1 MKHVRRKTTR
11 GGLTFMAL
19 GAALVL
25 AAGTAQAQNTLVLAQ
40 PVTPEGFDGDALR
53 PGTQHVVVQTYEG
66 LTRYPRVERDGRPY
80 LDPSRIDGHLA
91 ERWTVSP
98 DGKTYTFKLR
108 EGVKS
113 PMGNEMTSADVEFGW
128 NKSFAQKR
136 TGNFIANV
144 SNVTAV
150 KAKSRYEVDFTLGAP
165 SAILLSALTL
175 YLPGVYDSKVMK
187 ENATADDPWALKYTD
202 AHTAGFGAYHL
213 QELRPGEQ
221 ATFVANP
228 NYFRPKPYFDRVIW
242 RAVPSEANRST
253 LLRSGQ
259 VQWVERPSMQ
269 QVVELQ
275 KDSRV
280 KVQAA
285 TGRAIAALRMN
296 TKFKPYDDVRVRR
309 ALNYAVDK
317 EAIRKGVFF
326 GTGTVAKSIVPPIV
340 DGYDPSFFTYDYDLN
355 KAKALLA
362 EAGHPNGF
370 EGELLYAGL
379 WPWEETMAIQVA
391 DQLKAAGLRI
401 TAKRISDSDMRAR
414 AAPAVMDM
422 PFFAFEDGPIVLDPV
437 YNNYLLAHSK
447 GVSNRA
453 NYANPAVDAA
463 VDAAR
468 QELDRTKRNELMRQA
483 QKLWV
488 EDAPWIMTVYPD
500 TFEAMA
506 PNIVGWVHFPDE
518 HERWVDLRRQ

>member
-1 MKHVRRKTTR
+1 MMDVRRKA
-11 GGLTFMAL
+11 GGRSLAL
-19 GAALVL
+19 WALSAALVFG
-25 AAGTAQAQNTLVLAQ
+25 AGGALAQNTLVIAQ

-66 LTRYPRVERDGRPY
+66 LTRYPRIERNGRQY
-80 LDPSRIDGHLA
+80 LDPSRIDGHYA
-91 ERWTVSP
+91 ESWTVSP

-108 EGVKS
+108 AGIKS
-113 PMGNEMTSADVEFGW
+113 PMGNELTAADVEWGW
-128 NKSFAQKR
+128 AKSFNQKR
-136 TGNFIANV
+136 TGAFIANV
-144 SNVTAV
+144 SNVSDV

-187 ENATADDPWALKYTD
+187 ENATAEDPWALKYTD

-213 QELRPGEQ
+213 QEIRPGEQ
-221 ATFVANP
+221 AVFAANP

-296 TKFKPYDDVRVRR
+296 PKFKPFDDVRVRR
-309 ALNYAVDK
+309 AMNYAVDK

-326 GTGTVAKSIVPPIV
+326 GTGEVAKSIVPPIV
-340 DGYDPSFFTYDYDLN
+340 DGYDPSFFTYDFDLN
-355 KAKALLA
+355 KAKQLLA
-362 EAGHPNGF
+362 EAGYANGF
-370 EGELLYAGL
+370 DGELLYAGL

-401 TAKRISDSDMRAR
+401 AAKRISDSDMRAR

-437 YNNYLLAHSK
+437 YSNYLLAHSK
-447 GVSNRA
+447 GVSNRGA
-453 NYANPAVDAA
+453 YANAA
-463 VDAAR
+463 VDAAIDAGR
-468 QELDRTKRNELMRQA
+468 QELDRTKRNELMRQV
-483 QKLWV
+483 QKQWM
-488 EDAPWIMTVYPD
+488 EDAPWVLTVYPE

-506 PNIVGWVHFPDE
+506 PNIVGWVHHPDE

>member
-1 MKHVRRKTTR
+1 MTDVRKKTGRTMS
-11 GGLTFMAL
+11 LLLAISAAVTITA
-19 GAALVL
+19 GAAN
-25 AAGTAQAQNTLVLAQ
+25 AQNTLVIAQ

-80 LDPSRIDGHLA
+80 LDPSRIDGHYA
-91 ERWTVSP
+91 ESWTVSP

-108 EGVKS
+108 PGIKS
-113 PMGNEMTSADVEFGW
+113 PAGNELTAADVEWGW
-128 NKSFAQKR
+128 AKSFNQKR
-136 TGNFIANV
+136 TGAFIANV
-144 SNVTAV
+144 SNVTDV
-150 KAKSRYEVDFTLGAP
+150 KAKSQYEVDFTLGAP

-175 YLPGVYDSKVMK
+175 YLPGIYDSKVMK
-187 ENATADDPWALKYTD
+187 ENATADDPWALKYTETR
-202 AHTAGFGAYHL
+202 TAGFGAYHL
-213 QELRPGEQ
+213 TELRPGEQ
-221 ATFVANP
+221 AVFAANP
-228 NYFRPKPYFDRVIW
+228 NYFRPKPFFDRVIF

-296 TKFKPYDDVRVRR
+296 PKFKPFDDVRVRR

-340 DGYDPSFFTYDYDLN
+340 DGYDPSFYSYDFDMG
-355 KAKALLA
+355 KAKQLLT
-362 EAGHPNGF
+362 EAGYANGF
-370 EGELLYAGL
+370 EAELLYAGL

-437 YNNYLLAHSK
+437 YSNYLLAHSK

-453 NYANPAVDAA
+453 AYANPAVDAA

-483 QKLWV
+483 QKQWM
-488 EDAPWIMTVYPD
+488 EDAPWIVTVYPD

-506 PNIVGWVHFPDE
+506 PNIVGWVHYPDE